1 MPPIMPFV
9 FQKSTPLAVSAET
22 AFAFHSNP
30 ANITVVMPPTLKLTR
45 LEAESPAREGGLILL
60 EGIDFGLIPMR
71 WRCRWQTV
79 QPPTLLV
86 DEMLE
91 GPFAQFVHEH
101 RFDPQPDGTC
111 LMHDRV
117 TYLFRPT
124 WWGRLLSQTGVR
136 LTLHALFSYRHQRT
150 RQWAKNTALHAA
162 TPNQATSS

>member
-1 MPPIMPFV
+1 MPPTMPFV

-22 AFAFHSNP
+22 AFTFHTNP
-30 ANITVVMPPTLKLTR
+30 ANIVLVMPPTLKLTR
-45 LEAESPAREGGLILL
+45 LEAEPSAREGGLIYL

-71 WRCRWQTV
+71 WRCRWKTV

-117 TYLFRPT
+117 TYLFLPT

-136 LTLHALFSYRHQRT
+136 LTFHVLFTYRHWRT
-150 RQWAKNTALHAA
+150 RQWAKSAALSADNQHQA
-162 TPNQATSS
+162 TP